1 MWLLVLLCW
10 IPDGD
15 LVLRNGKRVS
25 YVGDYEVAAPYVRF
39 TGKDGQFLQVP
50 LKLVDLEKTEALA
63 KQRAAEAVAAQSAE
77 QPVEEAVPEDKTPG
91 LADLVDNEVVGREVS
106 IDDED
111 VDGYVDQRV
120 KNERTRQRYRA
131 QYEDR
136 ATYQEPPDGQSDQE
150 TKRFFTQLYR
160 ALDQSERETEARI
173 KELEQTVRDLD
184 EGVPLVDEDDE
195 YTAEAKQRSR
205 LKAAEQELMTMRN
218 KLAKIKEGKRKL
230 AKEAARRGV
239 KGYGNY

>member
-1 MWLLVLLCW
+1 MWLLFLICW
-10 IPDGD
+10 MPDGD
-15 LVLRNGKRVS
+15 LVLRNGKRVGF
-25 YVGDYEVAAPYVRF
+25 VGDYEVAAPYVRF

-63 KQRAAEAVAAQSAE
+63 TQRAAEAAAARVPK
-77 QPVEEAVPEDKTPG
+77 QPTEDEVPEERAPG

-111 VDGYVDQRV
+111 VDGYVDQSV
-120 KNERTRQRYRA
+120 KNERNRQWYRG

-136 ATYQEPPDGQSDQE
+136 VTYQEPPDGQSIQE
-150 TKRFFTQLYR
+150 MRRVFTQLHR
-160 ALDQSERETEARI
+160 ALEQAERETEARI
-173 KELEQTVRDLD
+173 KELEETVKDLD

-195 YTAEAKQRSR
+195 YPAETKQRAR
-205 LKAAEQELMTMRN
+205 IRAAEQELAQQRN
-218 KLAKIKEGKRKL
+218 KLARIKEGKRKL

-239 KGYGNY
+239 NGFRN